1 MPSAVGVAD
10 GGVGMGGDRPLPLG
24 EYGGGGASP
33 GNFENFNSIWCTLVK
48 SRGSF
53 MQKETTIK
61 EKVSCGAAV

>member
-1 MPSAVGVAD
+1 MPSVVGIAD
-10 GGVGMGGDRPLPLG
+10 GGVVIERGSPPPIRGVW
-24 EYGGGGASP
+24 GAST

-48 SRGSF
+48 SGGSF

>member
-1 MPSAVGVAD
+1 MPSAVGIAD
-10 GGVGMGGDRPLPLG
+10 GVVGMGGWPPPIRG
-24 EYGGGGASP
+24 VWGASQ

-61 EKVSCGAAV
+61 EKVSCGAAI

>member
-1 MPSAVGVAD
+1 MPSAIGGAD
-10 GGVGMGGDRPLPLG
+10 GGVGMGEGYRGPP
-24 EYGGGGASP
+24 P
-33 GNFENFNSIWCTLVK
+33 GKFENFNSIWCTLEK